1 MVRRSTSGSPT
12 PAVTILAASGS
23 LNLPTCLAFDNGGN
37 LWVVNRGASTIVQF
51 SASQLASSG
60 SPMPVVTIGGLGT
73 VDVGLCAF
81 NPAPVTVPI
90 YQ

>member
-1 MVRRSTSGSPT
+1 M
-12 PAVTILAASGS
+12 
-23 LNLPTCLAFDNGGN
+23 
-37 LWVVNRGASTIVQF
+37 VNRGASTIVQF